1 MRYTNLANRLTDDTC
16 ALKNKALANDSVI
29 DNRLYNFYYNNACD
43 CSVLD
48 DIAFDNN
55 FVVREGYGNVSS
67 CTVDTDSDLRM
78 GSAVTHDKGRIQLC
92 TRTFTGT
99 PNVDKGGLIPN
110 IDSRLKNADDTS
122 DIRNVDK
129 IAEKSYIPLS
139 FTPMIGC
146 LAGQVQDPKHII
158 PEDNMAT
165 WTHGGRPTRMDMV
178 SNEYLQ
184 KCNFEYVN
192 KNWVRREAG
201 IPQQGKLGPR

>member
-1 MRYTNLANRLTDDTC
+1 MRYTNLSNRLNDDKC
-16 ALKNKALANDSVI
+16 ALKNKALTNDSVV

-55 FVVREGYGNVSS
+55 FTIREGFGYASG

-92 TRTFTGT
+92 ARTFTGVPRLT
-99 PNVDKGGLIPN
+99 NSGLIPN
-110 IDSRLKNADDTS
+110 VESRLRNADDTS

-129 IAEKSYIPLS
+129 ISEKSYIPLS

-158 PEDNMAT
+158 PEDNMPT
-165 WTHGGRPTRMDMV
+165 WRLGGRNTRTDAV
-178 SNEYLQ
+178 SNEYLE

-192 KNWVRREAG
+192 KNWVRKV
-201 IPQQGKLGPR
+201 PDQGKLGPR

>member
-1 MRYTNLANRLTDDTC
+1 MRYTNLSNRLNDDAC
-16 ALKNKALANDSVI
+16 ALKNKALVNQSVT
-29 DNRLYNFYYNNACD
+29 DNRLYNFYYNNHCD

-55 FVVREGYGNVSS
+55 FVVREGYGNVSE

-78 GSAVTHDKGRIQLC
+78 GSAITHDKGRIQLC
-92 TRTFTGT
+92 ARTFGAV
-99 PNVDKGGLIPN
+99 PNLGRSGLIPN
-110 IDSRLKNADDTS
+110 LESRLKNADDTS
-122 DIRNVDK
+122 DIRNLDK
-129 IAEKSYIPLS
+129 ITEKSFIPLS

-158 PEDNMAT
+158 PEDSMPT
-165 WTHGGRPTRMDMV
+165 WRHGGQATRQELV

-192 KNWVRREAG
+192 KNWVRKV
-201 IPQQGKLGPR
+201 PDQGKLGPR